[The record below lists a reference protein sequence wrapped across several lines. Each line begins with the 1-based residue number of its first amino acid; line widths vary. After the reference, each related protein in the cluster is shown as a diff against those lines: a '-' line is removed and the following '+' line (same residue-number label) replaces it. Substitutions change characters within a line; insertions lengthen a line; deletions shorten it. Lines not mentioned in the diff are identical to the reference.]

1 MQEMSIDNQAYSIGL
16 FLIAIKYHPNEQL
29 TIITLR
35 QVIIN
40 IGYDFPSPWI
50 VLLQIIDKV
59 TNGTAKEKILK

>member
-16 FLIAIKYHPNEQL
+16 FLITIKYHPNEQL

-40 IGYDFPSPWI
+40 IGYDFSES
-50 VLLQIIDKV
+50 L
-59 TNGTAKEKILK
+59 NCSTANH